1 MLFFSVSLGLG
12 TNTTLLGLG
21 KDMRWLR
28 IPGFVARNTA
38 GSVRTS
44 CQKCL
49 AVFVRPQL
57 QMCQRLELRII
68 CFGATNRSGTFLM
81 SFLLPEKQLKVAQ
94 HLVKTIR
101 FCHPDPR
108 QKCLDVFLKTCSFV
122 ARDMAVKMSHLLKSI
137 QFSRH
142 NPSWKMFWCCIKYPV
157 LLQQQWLENNLKSLL
172 KYLVFFRHDYGCECP
187 DITSKCSVFS
197 CSIHKKKC
205 LDVSLKTL
213 GFVATNMDGKCPGV
227 SLETVVLHSE
237 TLKSSPRSVDGLD
250 TTPQPNVSMVNMVC
264 RNLNCQQDD
273 LASL

>member
-101 FCHPDPR
+101 FCHPDPL

-142 NPSWKMFWCCIKYPV
+142 NHSWKMSWCCIKYPV

-172 KYLVFFRHDYGCECP
+172 KYLGFFSPRLRLWMSRYHIKMLSFWLLHP
-187 DITSKCSVFS
+187 Q
-197 CSIHKKKC
+197 KKC